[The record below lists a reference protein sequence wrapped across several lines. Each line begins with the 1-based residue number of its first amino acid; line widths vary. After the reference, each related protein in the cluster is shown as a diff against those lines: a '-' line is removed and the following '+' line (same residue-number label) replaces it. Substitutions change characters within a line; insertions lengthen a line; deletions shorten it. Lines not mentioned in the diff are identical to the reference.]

1 MNLWQDADQ
10 APPETPFK
18 PSRPEQV
25 FRQSVAPGGQGDPMH
40 GIVMLAAID
49 YGWYVNPWKVV
60 ALLVLLG
67 VWLRL
72 LTWADKDAEAAHL
85 PRIPL
90 NTAFL
95 IGLILAFLLFLML
108 PGFGIAL
115 AVFMVVMLAEIATYL
130 VLRNQK
136 VGLHDLGKQ
145 FNDWIKGMGKKEK
158 EVKGEA
164 GQVVLINRKGNPM
177 PPPESDSPEL
187 AAYTAV
193 QDLLTEPLR
202 RGAERI
208 EMRPTEGAASVRYK
222 VDGVTIDGRS
232 IARDDA
238 TAAVTFLKQLAGLD
252 LNDRRKPQV
261 GALKTMMDAKKREL
275 QVHTA
280 GSTAGEWVALEVEP
294 KKRHDVRI
302 DELGF
307 SDNQF
312 NAVEEVIGM
321 GEGIVLLSTPQDQ
334 GLTTLLYAILRRHDA
349 FLSHIQTV
357 ERAPQV
363 DMEGISQNKLPVNAP
378 PAEEAKLVN
387 WVCAQE
393 PDVLMVDKVEDARSA
408 ADLIKFAGTGR
419 RVYIGMRAGST
430 FEALQ
435 QWRTLVGDDK
445 LAMKQLKLIVAGR
458 LVRLLC
464 TACKMDYNPDP
475 ETLRKLNMAPEKV
488 GKLFTART
496 QPLRDARGHEV
507 VCEFCLDLRF
517 KGRIGVYEIFVIDDE
532 VVDVVIAGG
541 SVNQLKMLFK
551 KQRQKYLLEQ
561 GLARAVAGD
570 TSLQEVVR
578 VVRATETAAAPSKSP
593 APTHRRA

>member
-1 MNLWQDADQ
+1 
-10 APPETPFK
+10 
-18 PSRPEQV
+18 
-25 FRQSVAPGGQGDPMH
+25 MH

-90 NTAFL
+90 NIGFL
-95 IGLILAFLLFLML
+95 IGLILAFLLFLTL

-115 AVFMVVMLAEIATYL
+115 AVFLVIMIAEVATYL
-130 VLRNQK
+130 VMRNQK
-136 VGLHDLGKQ
+136 VGLNDLGRQ
-145 FNDWIKGMGKKEK
+145 FNDWIKGFGSKEK
-158 EVKGEA
+158 EVKAEA

-177 PPPESDSPEL
+177 APPATDSPD
-187 AAYTAV
+187 APAFAAV
-193 QDLLTEPLR
+193 QELLTEPLR

-208 EMRPTEGAASVRYK
+208 EMRPTEGAASVRYT
-222 VDGVTIDGRS
+222 VDGVTIEGRS

-238 TAAVTFLKQLAGLD
+238 AAAVTFFKQLAGLD
-252 LNDRRKPQV
+252 LNDRRKPQA
-261 GALKTMMDAKKREL
+261 GTMKTLMDGQKRDLE
-275 QVHTA
+275 VHTA
-280 GSTAGEWVALEVEP
+280 GSTAGEWVAIEVEP
-294 KKRHDVRI
+294 KKRHDVRM
-302 DELGF
+302 DELGL
-307 SDNQF
+307 SDAQF
-312 NAVEEVIGM
+312 NSVEEVIGL
-321 GEGIVLLSTPQDQ
+321 GEGIVLLATPPDQ

-357 ERAPQV
+357 ERAPKV
-363 DMEGISQNKLPVNAP
+363 DIEGISQNKLPANAP

-393 PDVLMVDKVEDARSA
+393 PDVLMLDKVEDPRSA

-435 QWRTLVGDDK
+435 QWRQLVGDDK

-496 QPLRDARGHEV
+496 QPLRDSRGHEMI
-507 VCEFCLDLRF
+507 CEFCLDLRF
-517 KGRIGVYEIFVIDDE
+517 KGRIGVFEIFLIDDE
-532 VVDVVIAGG
+532 VIDVVVAGG

-561 GLARAVAGD
+561 GLARAVVGD

-578 VVRATETAAAPSKSP
+578 VIRATETAPPPPKAAAP
-593 APTHRRA
+593 TQRRA